1 MLPRSGT
8 VRSAKVAPMTVR
20 ALLDV
25 NVLVALLDAGHLHHA
40 TATRWLAAHAK
51 SGWASCPLTQNGCL
65 RILSLGSYPN
75 AQPTAVVADRLGR
88 AMARGH
94 HAFWADSISLLE
106 AGVLRWDRVLTSRQI
121 TDTYLLA
128 LAAAQGGRLV
138 TFDRSISTEAV
149 PAASKKHLVTLG

>member
-1 MLPRSGT
+1 M
-8 VRSAKVAPMTVR
+8 R

-25 NVLVALLDAGHLHHA
+25 NVLVALLDAGHVHHA
-40 TATRWLAAHAK
+40 AATRWMAVHAR

-75 AQPTAVVADRLGR
+75 AQPTGLVADRLGR
-88 AMARGH
+88 AMAGGN
-94 HAFWADSISLLE
+94 HAFWPDSISLLE
-106 AGVLRWDRVLTSRQI
+106 AGILRWDRVLTSRQI

-138 TFDRSISTEAV
+138 TFDRGISIEAV
-149 PAASKKHLVTLG
+149 PAASKRHLVTLG